1 MIYDSDVKKGTPMQ
15 TNTIQANSGTHGLA
29 THDLAT
35 ARRPAFAPGRDF
47 SAVRLFRTENS
58 GTQLML
64 RLVLAGVMF
73 PHGAQ
78 HLLGWFGGYGLEATV
93 GWMTQN
99 LAIPAAIATF
109 AVLVEFFAPI
119 ALMVGLGGRLAGLG
133 LAGLMA
139 VAAQTHAANGFFM
152 NWFGTLEAGVEG
164 YEYHL
169 FAIAIALAI
178 AVKGSGAISLDR
190 LITGRLEAR

>member
-1 MIYDSDVKKGTPMQ
+1 
-15 TNTIQANSGTHGLA
+15 
-29 THDLAT
+29 
-35 ARRPAFAPGRDF
+35 
-47 SAVRLFRTENS
+47 
-58 GTQLML
+58 ML

-78 HLLGWFGGYGLEATV
+78 HLFGWFGGYGLEGTV

-99 LAIPAAIATF
+99 LGIPAALATF
-109 AVLVEFFAPI
+109 AVLVEFVAPI
-119 ALMVGLGGRLAGLG
+119 ALVPGVGGRLAGLG
-133 LAGLMA
+133 LAGFMT

-169 FAIAIALAI
+169 LAIAIALAI
-178 AVKGSGAISLDR
+178 AAKGSGAFSLDR
-190 LITGRLEAR
+190 WIARRLETR